1 MDGTELDVQVPLLRL
16 YIYSKGLYIYSK
28 KKYIYS
34 KISKIPMQHY
44 FLLCLDVQTIQG
56 KKNKYTSVIANL
68 DDQIGLELDIS
79 YPEWTTKS
87 NNAK

>member
-1 MDGTELDVQVPLLRL
+1 MYKPF
-16 YIYSKGLYIYSK
+16 KG
-28 KKYIYS
+28 
-34 KISKIPMQHY
+34 
-44 FLLCLDVQTIQG
+44 
-56 KKNKYTSVIANL
+56 KNKYTSVIANL

>member
-1 MDGTELDVQVPLLRL
+1 
-16 YIYSKGLYIYSK
+16 
-28 KKYIYS
+28 
-34 KISKIPMQHY
+34 MQHY

-56 KKNKYTSVIANL
+56 KKNKYTSVIASL

>member
-1 MDGTELDVQVPLLRL
+1 
-16 YIYSKGLYIYSK
+16 
-28 KKYIYS
+28 
-34 KISKIPMQHY
+34 MQHY

-79 YPEWTTKS
+79 YPE
-87 NNAK
+87 